1 MSKSKVT
8 ILTAGIA
15 LAIALGWRSHYQAEA
30 RRLQAPTI

>member
-15 LAIALGWRSHYQAEA
+15 LAIAPGLALGYQAEA
-30 RRLQAPTI
+30 RRLQA